1 MTVVVGVD
9 VGNSTTEVVIARV
22 EGGSVEVLGSADAPT
37 RRVKGSPESLDG
49 AVALVRRV
57 ERTAGVTAELAVV
70 APLRPVETSTVTL
83 PEPEARTGRLRVVA
97 ATSGT
102 VGGSGWGVGRPVLLS
117 HLPDV
122 NGADADG
129 GPVVVVVPSG
139 TGYVAAADRLRAAV
153 AAGRVAA
160 VLVAD
165 DEAVLVANRL
175 GSGVP
180 VVDEVDPAAVLGA
193 ALVAVEVAGS
203 ARVLRRVSDPLALLA
218 DLGLAEGERADAARL
233 SSLLRDA
240 TSAVVA
246 LDAGPPGEDAVAAD
260 TGWAELAAPESRRVP
275 LVEAARLVGTLP
287 VGAVSAY
294 AVPGSAGSPVDDLF
308 AADLAAVAETVVARV
323 GAQRSR
329 AVALAVLSG
338 DQPPSDPSVALAE
351 RLGIEVRCA
360 PSEPAAARAGALT
373 TPGAAADAV
382 VVDVGGGT
390 VDVVTADEHV
400 VAAGAGEL
408 LTVGVAGLTGATV
421 AAAEWVK
428 RGPAARVETPQL
440 LLGED
445 GERLFLDRPA
455 GPEAVGSLA
464 VRGPAGLL
472 AFDRRHAPGE
482 WRSLRLRLKADV
494 LGGNVARALRT
505 LGVSPPTVVVVG
517 GPAADDEAMAA
528 IARVL
533 PEGVAVGRGD
543 VAGSLGPR
551 FAVAYGL
558 LLHGWDGAPRP

>member
-9 VGNSTTEVVIARV
+9 VGNSTTEVVLARV
-22 EGGSVEVLGSADAPT
+22 EGGRVEVLGSAAAPT

-49 AVALVRRV
+49 AAALVRRV
-57 ERTAGVTAELAVV
+57 ERSAGVGASVAVV
-70 APLRPVETSTVTL
+70 APLRPVHTSTVTL
-83 PEPEARTGRLRVVA
+83 PEPEARTGRLRVAGAGSV
-97 ATSGT
+97 TSGT

-117 HLPDV
+117 QLAE
-122 NGADADG
+122 ADD
-129 GPVVVVVPSG
+129 GPVVVLVPRG
-139 TGYVAAADRLRAAV
+139 TGYVAAADLLRPAV

-175 GSGVP
+175 GAGVP
-180 VVDEVDPAAVLGA
+180 VVDEVEPASVLGA
-193 ALVAVEVAGS
+193 ALVAVEVAGAS
-203 ARVLRRVSDPLALLA
+203 RVLRRVADPLALVA
-218 DLGLAEGERADAARL
+218 DLGLADNERPDAARL
-233 SSLLRDA
+233 AGLLRDA

-246 LDAGPPGEDAVAAD
+246 LDAERPGEATAAAD
-260 TGWAELAAPESRRVP
+260 SGWADLAAPESRRVP
-275 LVEAARLVGTLP
+275 LVEAARLVGSLP

-294 AVPGSAGSPVDDLF
+294 AVPGAAGSAVDDLF
-308 AADLAAVAETVVARV
+308 GTDLAAVAETVVARV

-338 DQPPSDPSVALAE
+338 DQPASDPSAALAE

-360 PSEPAAARAGALT
+360 PFEAAAARAGALT
-373 TPGAAADAV
+373 TPGAAPDAV

-390 VDVVTADEHV
+390 VDVVTASGHV

-408 LTVGVAGLTGATV
+408 LTVGVAGLTGCTV

-455 GPEAVGSLA
+455 GPETVGSLA

-494 LGGNVARALRT
+494 LGGNVTRALRT
-505 LGVSPPTVVVVG
+505 LGASPSTVVVVG

-528 IARVL
+528 IARIL
-533 PEGVAVGRGD
+533 PDGVAVGRGD

-558 LLHGWDGAPRP
+558 LSLA

>member
-1 MTVVVGVD
+1 MTLVAAVD
-9 VGNSTTEVVIARV
+9 VGNSTTEVVLARV
-22 EGGSVEVLGSADAPT
+22 EGGSVEVLASTAAPT

-49 AVALVRRV
+49 AAALVRRV
-57 ERTAGVTAELAVV
+57 ERAAGVTAEVAVV
-70 APLRPVETSTVTL
+70 APLRPVETSTVAL
-83 PEPEARTGRLRVVA
+83 PEPETRTGRLRVVA
-97 ATSGT
+97 AASGT

-117 HLPDV
+117 DLADRTD
-122 NGADADG
+122 GAD

-139 TGYVAAADRLRAAV
+139 TGYVDAADRLRAA
-153 AAGRVAA
+153 AAAVRVAA

-175 GSGVP
+175 GARVP
-180 VVDEVDPAAVLGA
+180 VVDEVDPTAVLGA
-193 ALVAVEVAGS
+193 ALVAVEVAG
-203 ARVLRRVSDPLALLA
+203 AGRVLRRVADPLALVA
-218 DLGLAEGERADAARL
+218 DFGLAETERPDAARL
-233 SSLLRDA
+233 AGLLRDA

-246 LDAGPPGEDAVAAD
+246 LEAEHPGEDAAVAD
-260 TGWAELAAPESRRVP
+260 SGWADLAAPESRRVP
-275 LVEAARLVGTLP
+275 LVEAARLVGSLP
-287 VGAVSAY
+287 VGAVSSY
-294 AVPGSAGSPVDDLF
+294 AVPGSAGSAVDDLF
-308 AADLAAVAETVVARV
+308 AADLAAVAETVLARV

-338 DQPPSDPSVALAE
+338 DQPATDPSAALAD

-360 PSEPAAARAGALT
+360 PSEPGAARAGALT
-373 TPGAAADAV
+373 TPGAARDAV

-390 VDVVTADEHV
+390 VDVVTAEGHV

-408 LTVGVAGLTGATV
+408 LTVGVAGLTGATA

-455 GPEAVGSLA
+455 GPEAVGSLV

-505 LGVSPPTVVVVG
+505 LGESPSTVVVVG

-528 IARVL
+528 VARVL
-533 PEGVAVGRGD
+533 PDGVAVGRGD
-543 VAGSLGPR
+543 VAGSLGHR
-551 FAVAYGL
+551 YAVAYGL
-558 LLHGWDGAPRP
+558 LTLV

>member
-9 VGNSTTEVVIARV
+9 VGNSTTEVVLARV
-22 EGGSVEVLGSADAPT
+22 EGGSVEVLGSAAAPT

-49 AVALVRRV
+49 AAALVRRV
-57 ERTAGVTAELAVV
+57 ERSAGLAAELAVV
-70 APLRPVETSTVTL
+70 APLRPVATSTVTL
-83 PEPEARTGRLRVVA
+83 PEPDAMTGRLRVAA

-102 VGGSGWGVGRPVLLS
+102 VGGSGWGVGRPVLLDQ
-117 HLPDV
+117 PPGGGD
-122 NGADADG
+122 
-129 GPVVVVVPSG
+129 GPVVVVVPPG
-139 TGYVAAADRLRAAV
+139 TGYVVAADRLRSAV

-160 VLVAD
+160 VLVSD

-175 GSGVP
+175 GAGVP
-180 VVDEVDPAAVLGA
+180 IVDEVDPSAVLGA
-193 ALVAVEVAGS
+193 ALVEVEVAGP
-203 ARVLRRVSDPLALLA
+203 ARVLRRVSDPLALVA
-218 DLGLAEGERADAARL
+218 DLGLAEDERADAARL
-233 SSLLRDA
+233 AGLLRDA

-246 LDAGPPGEDAVAAD
+246 LDAERPGADAWVVD
-260 TGWAELAAPESRRVP
+260 SGWADLAAPERRRVP
-275 LVEAARLVGTLP
+275 LAEAARLVGSLP
-287 VGAVSAY
+287 VGAVTAY
-294 AVPGSAGSPVDDLF
+294 AAPGTDGSAVDDLF

-338 DQPPSDPSVALAE
+338 DHSASDPSAALAE

-360 PSEPAAARAGALT
+360 PSEAGAARSGALT
-373 TPGAAADAV
+373 TPGAAKDTV

-390 VDVVTADEHV
+390 VDVVTAEGHV

-408 LTVGVAGLTGATV
+408 LTVGVAGLTGCTT

-455 GPEAVGSLA
+455 GPEAVGALA
-464 VRGPAGLL
+464 VRGPAGLI

-505 LGVSPPTVVVVG
+505 LGASPSTVVVVG

-558 LLHGWDGAPRP
+558 LSLGWDGPG